1 MKKYKICVYA
11 ICKNEEKF
19 VERWMESMSEAD
31 MVVVTDTGSCDNTVG
46 RLRSRGAIVHDLK
59 LNPWRFDTARN
70 ISLEH
75 VPLDVDICVCTDL
88 DELFEPG
95 WRVNLEKAWED
106 NEELKGTEVSRTG
119 RYLYNWSFKNDN
131 TPDVQFYYFKVHDR
145 NGFKWNYPVHECI
158 KYIGDKPLETI
169 FINGMVLNHY
179 PDHKKSRDSY
189 LELLE
194 MGVMEDN
201 EDDRLNYYLG
211 REYMYRGEYDKC
223 IKILKNYLLLDK
235 AIWKE
240 ERGAA
245 MRCIAKSY
253 FELKDVNNGYAWYY
267 RAIAEVL
274 HMRDAYVEF
283 ARYCYVYKDYVTIY
297 FLTREAFKIK

>member
-179 PDHKKSRDSY
+179 PDHKK
-189 LELLE
+189 
-194 MGVMEDN
+194 
-201 EDDRLNYYLG
+201 
-211 REYMYRGEYDKC
+211 
-223 IKILKNYLLLDK
+223 
-235 AIWKE
+235 
-240 ERGAA
+240 
-245 MRCIAKSY
+245 
-253 FELKDVNNGYAWYY
+253 
-267 RAIAEVL
+267 
-274 HMRDAYVEF
+274 
-283 ARYCYVYKDYVTIY
+283 
-297 FLTREAFKIK
+297 